1 MAVMKWHKV
10 AVFLHLEINNI
21 IFIVMKLYID
31 YEAYGKNG
39 EPLIPVEI
47 TPEYI
52 DALIEKASGIE
63 KIDYS
68 TQVITDITV
77 NRPDKKIGSVQQMM
91 DEYGVSRQQAEFALN
106 IPMKYVPL
114 FFDEEE
120 YSKQIERMTIMRR
133 ILQETQDILNN

>member
-1 MAVMKWHKV
+1 
-10 AVFLHLEINNI
+10 
-21 IFIVMKLYID
+21 MKLYID
-31 YEAYGKNG
+31 YEACGENG
-39 EPLIPVEI
+39 EPLKPVEI

-68 TQVITDITV
+68 TQVIANITV
-77 NRPDKKIGSVQQMM
+77 NWPDKKIGSVQQMM

-120 YSKQIERMTIMRR
+120 YPKQIERMSIMRR

>member
-1 MAVMKWHKV
+1 
-10 AVFLHLEINNI
+10 
-21 IFIVMKLYID
+21 MKLYID
-31 YEAYGKNG
+31 YEAYGENG
-39 EPLIPVEI
+39 EPLNPVEI

-68 TQVITDITV
+68 TQVIADITV

-120 YSKQIERMTIMRR
+120 YHKQIERMTIMRR
-133 ILQETQDILNN
+133 ILQEIQDILNN

>member
-1 MAVMKWHKV
+1 MIWHKV
-10 AVFLHLEINNI
+10 AVFLHVERTNI
-21 IFIVMKLYID
+21 VFIVMKLYID
-31 YEAYGKNG
+31 YEACGENG
-39 EPLIPVEI
+39 EPLRPVEI

-52 DALIEKASGIE
+52 DALIEKASGVK

-68 TQVITDITV
+68 MQVIADITV

-120 YSKQIERMTIMRR
+120 YPKQIERMTIMRR

>member
-1 MAVMKWHKV
+1 MLYFYISKK
-10 AVFLHLEINNI
+10 INLY
-21 IFIVMKLYID
+21 VMKLYID
-31 YEAYGKNG
+31 YEACGENG
-39 EPLIPVEI
+39 EPLKPVEI

-68 TQVITDITV
+68 TQVIADITV

-120 YSKQIERMTIMRR
+120 YPQQIERMTVMRR

>member
-1 MAVMKWHKV
+1 
-10 AVFLHLEINNI
+10 
-21 IFIVMKLYID
+21 MKLYID

-39 EPLIPVEI
+39 DPLKPVEI

-68 TQVITDITV
+68 TQVIADITV
-77 NRPDKKIGSVQQMM
+77 NRPDKKIGCVQQMM

-120 YSKQIERMTIMRR
+120 YPKQIERMTIMRR

>member
-1 MAVMKWHKV
+1 
-10 AVFLHLEINNI
+10 
-21 IFIVMKLYID
+21 MKLYID
-31 YEAYGKNG
+31 YEACGENG
-39 EPLIPVEI
+39 EPLKPVEI

-68 TQVITDITV
+68 TQVIADITV

-114 FFDEEE
+114 FYGEEE
-120 YSKQIERMTIMRR
+120 YPKQIERMTIMRR
-133 ILQETQDILNN
+133 MLQEIQDILNN

>member
-1 MAVMKWHKV
+1 
-10 AVFLHLEINNI
+10 
-21 IFIVMKLYID
+21 MKLYID
-31 YEAYGKNG
+31 YEANGENG
-39 EPLIPVEI
+39 EPLKLVEI

-68 TQVITDITV
+68 TQVIADITV

-91 DEYGVSRQQAEFALN
+91 DEYGVSQQQAEFALN

-120 YSKQIERMTIMRR
+120 YPKQIERMTVMRR
-133 ILQETQDILNN
+133 ILQETQDFLNN